1 MCKNALKRSK
11 YVQNIIY
18 MKSQIV
24 IFLTLIIL
32 GACNSPTKFGIAQQ
46 PTLVDYQVG
55 EKWVWKY
62 KGVTTDGEV
71 RSDGE
76 DTREVVSVDGVLG
89 MTVGNDTIPITD
101 IVKPEESETPKY
113 DWPLEVGKKWKYE
126 NNWTSQDGTTGNQS
140 QDAELLSYQEETV
153 EAGTFMA
160 YTIKYTGKITNSR
173 GYSANEEEVWLYAPA
188 LKTFIKF
195 TQTQGDF
202 LYEEELIEYSRPE

>member
-1 MCKNALKRSK
+1 
-11 YVQNIIY
+11 
-18 MKSQIV
+18 MKFQIV
-24 IFLTLIIL
+24 ILLTLIIL
-32 GACNSPTKFGIAQQ
+32 GACNSPKKSDITQQ
-46 PTLVDYQVG
+46 PTLADYQVG

-62 KGVTTDGEV
+62 KGVTTEGEV

-76 DTREVVSVDGVLG
+76 DTREIVSIDGVLG
-89 MTVGNDTIPITD
+89 MTIGNDTIPVAD

-140 QDAELLSYQEETV
+140 QDAEILSYQEEMV
-153 EAGTFMA
+153 EAGSFMA

-173 GYSANEEEVWLYAPA
+173 GYNANEEEVWWYAPA
-188 LKTFIKF
+188 IKNFIKL

-202 LYEEELIEYSRPE
+202 LYVEELIEYLKPE